1 MILEKLRDE
10 LTPQKTEEELR
21 REQLL
26 KEAEENIG
34 WSNVPEDVEPLPFDE
49 GREDY
54 IAELG
59 MNPNL
64 LRREKLESMHP
75 EDQRLFEHM
84 APHLDREI
92 PANIGVEF
100 EGQDEIPPINYG
112 YDPRTESGIANL
124 MPGGPLYDRVPMAQR
139 LRLMDTAKRLKE
151 GQHGGM
157 PLSYYGRNWYD
168 EQERKLENEREIAR
182 GIRSPIDR

>member
-1 MILEKLRDE
+1 MELLGKDE
-10 LTPQKTEEELR
+10 
-21 REQLL
+21 
-26 KEAEENIG
+26 
-34 WSNVPEDVEPLPFDE
+34 D
-49 GREDY
+49 
-54 IAELG
+54 IA
-59 MNPNL
+59 
-64 LRREKLESMHP
+64 
-75 EDQRLFEHM
+75 
-84 APHLDREI
+84 
-92 PANIGVEF
+92 
-100 EGQDEIPPINYG
+100 PPINYN

-124 MPGGPLYDRVPMAQR
+124 MPGGMPWTQR